1 MTQSFFELQTSKY
14 GTVNKKNLAQKMWKG
29 AVNVGEAVVNILGAT
44 GIAGFKFNVPQTEQV
59 RFENEITDHYVE
71 SNYAIQ
77 DHIAR
82 KPVVI
87 TLSGLVGDYF
97 YTVNEI
103 EDLLALITPTITLV
117 KELIP
122 QITSVVQRQKINF
135 SNEQKQKLLKQEDG
149 SYRVV
154 VNGKQNEYEFN
165 TMDLFTLFQSLY
177 KLKSPQTRAFLFF
190 EAMWKSGAR
199 FSVETTWKRY
209 DNMVVQSITPKRDN
223 NADITEFTIVCK
235 QMEFV
240 SSKVET
246 IDEYKNRT
254 QLQKA
259 QVTNKGVVKGTPISL
274 DNSIQF
280 A

>member
-1 MTQSFFELQTSKY
+1 MVKSFFTNLNNKY
-14 GTVNKKNLAQKMWKG
+14 GSINKKQLAQKMWKST
-29 AVNVGEAVVNILGAT
+29 VNAGEAVVNILGAT
-44 GIAGFKFNVPQTEQV
+44 GIAGFKFNVPQSEQV
-59 RFENEITDHYVE
+59 RLENEITDHYVE
-71 SNYAIQ
+71 NNYAIQ

-97 YTVNEI
+97 YTVNKI
-103 EDLLALITPTITLV
+103 EDALALITPTITLV

-122 QITSVVQRQKINF
+122 QITNVVQRQKINF
-135 SNEQKQKLLKQEDG
+135 SNEQKQKLVKQEDG
-149 SYRVV
+149 SYKIN
-154 VNGKQNEYEFN
+154 VNGKQYEYEFN
-165 TMDLFTLFQSLY
+165 SMDLFTLFQSLY
-177 KLKSPQTRAFLFF
+177 KLKSPQTRAFIFF

-209 DNMVVQSITPKRDN
+209 DNMVVQSVTPKRDN

-235 QMEFV
+235 QMEFAT
-240 SSKVET
+240 SKVET
-246 IDEYKNRT
+246 LEEYKNRT

-259 QVTNKGVVKGTPISL
+259 TATNKGAVKGTQISL

>member
-29 AVNVGEAVVNILGAT
+29 AINVGEAVVNILGAT

>member
-1 MTQSFFELQTSKY
+1 MVKSFFTNLNNKY
-14 GTVNKKNLAQKMWKG
+14 GSINKKQLAQKMWKG
-29 AVNVGEAVVNILGAT
+29 TVNAGEAVVNILGAT
-44 GIAGFKFNVPQTEQV
+44 GIAGFKFNVPQSEQV
-59 RFENEITDHYVE
+59 RLENEITDHYVE

-97 YTVNEI
+97 YTVNKI
-103 EDLLALITPTITLV
+103 EDALALITPTITLV
-117 KELIP
+117 KEFIP

-135 SNEQKQKLLKQEDG
+135 SNEQKQKLVKQDNG
-149 SYRVV
+149 SYKVL
-154 VNGKQNEYEFN
+154 VNGKEYEYEFN

-209 DNMVVQSITPKRDN
+209 DNMVVQSVTPKRDS

-235 QMEFV
+235 QMEFTA
-240 SSKVET
+240 SRVET
-246 IDEYKNRT
+246 LEEYKNRT

-259 QVTNKGVVKGTPISL
+259 TATNKGAVKGTQISL
-274 DNSIQF
+274 DNSIQLV
-280 A
+280 

>member
-1 MTQSFFELQTSKY
+1 MVKSFFTNLNNKY
-14 GTVNKKNLAQKMWKG
+14 GSINKKQLAQKMWKG
-29 AVNVGEAVVNILGAT
+29 TVNAGEAIVNILGAT

-97 YTVNEI
+97 YTVNKI
-103 EDLLALITPTITLV
+103 EDALALITPTITLI
-117 KELIP
+117 KEFIP

-135 SNEQKQKLLKQEDG
+135 TNEQKQKLVKQDNG
-149 SYRVV
+149 SYKVL
-154 VNGKQNEYEFN
+154 VNGKEYEYEFN

-209 DNMVVQSITPKRDN
+209 DNMVVQSVTPKRDN

-235 QMEFV
+235 QMEFTA
-240 SSKVET
+240 SKVET
-246 IDEYKNRT
+246 IEEYKNRT

-259 QVTNKGVVKGTPISL
+259 TATNKGAVKGTPISL
-274 DNSIQF
+274 DNSIQLV
-280 A
+280 